1 MICLV
6 LENTRERKKIV
17 KKTNGF
23 FIFGFTIKNIKENQ
37 IYLKLIYNLYNFKLF
52 NLVIIDK

>member
-1 MICLV
+1 MKKKLLQKMI
-6 LENTRERKKIV
+6 
-17 KKTNGF
+17 F
-23 FIFGFTIKNIKENQ
+23 FICGFTIKNIKENQ